1 MKKDLKYCLFSCTS
15 FLISALIFLVRYLII
30 ATYNMNYSGGRLDV
44 LTNKVF
50 QPVYGDLLFLLYAS
64 IILFII
70 GVVLARLSLENRN

>member
-15 FLISALIFLVRYLII
+15 FLISSLIFLVRYLII

-70 GVVLARLSLENRN
+70 GVVLARLSLKR

>member
-30 ATYNMNYSGGRLDV
+30 VTYNMNYSGGRLDV

-70 GVVLARLSLENRN
+70 GIIFARLSLKR